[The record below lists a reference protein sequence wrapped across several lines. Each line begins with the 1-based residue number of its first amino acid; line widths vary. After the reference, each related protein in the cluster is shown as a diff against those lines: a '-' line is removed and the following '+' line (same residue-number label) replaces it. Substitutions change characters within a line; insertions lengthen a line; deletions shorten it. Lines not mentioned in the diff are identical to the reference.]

1 MRQSDNQQERIN
13 LSNYYLCCLVKA
25 IAADQ
30 SNAIARSIHSPQS
43 ELTIMLT
50 HFGKTLQI
58 ICKVH
63 FG

>member
-1 MRQSDNQQERIN
+1 MIN
-13 LSNYYLCCLVKA
+13 LNNYYPCCLVKA

-30 SNAIARSIHSPQS
+30 SNAIARSNHSPQS

-50 HFGKTLQI
+50 HFWKNPSYSYP
-58 ICKVH
+58 VH

>member
-1 MRQSDNQQERIN
+1 MEQEMIN
-13 LSNYYLCCLVKA
+13 LNNYYPCCLVKA

-30 SNAIARSIHSPQS
+30 SNAIARSNHSPQS

-50 HFGKTLQI
+50 HFWKNPSYSYP
-58 ICKVH
+58 VH